1 MQRPR
6 IQPIRNKLDLND
18 RVQMRIVTKRLGVS
32 PSELNDLV
40 GRIGNSISA
49 LAKEVH
55 LQRARKLAP
64 PAQVPPAAVIA
75 SAAAAEAGTADLT
88 AAAETTR

>member
-6 IQPIRNKLDLND
+6 VQPIRNKLDLND
-18 RVQMRIVTKRLGVS
+18 RVQMRIVTKRLGIT

-64 PAQVPPAAVIA
+64 PTQVPPAAVIA
-75 SAAAAEAGTADLT
+75 SVTAAETGVADLT
-88 AAAETTR
+88 TPAETTR